1 VETVEARG
9 DLGRTVIFFLTDNG
23 FSFGE
28 HRIRGKRCPYEECIH
43 TPFAALVPDGS
54 AGQVD
59 GLISNVDLAPT
70 IAELAGVLPAPVV
83 DGRSFAR
90 ALVGRPWKGPPG
102 VLLEWAGDGEIPAWQ
117 GVRTADFA
125 YIESADG
132 TVELYDL
139 TGARGHADPLQ
150 LKSRAQDPRYRDT
163 VVRLADLLRR
173 LRSREPHRS

>member
-1 VETVEARG
+1 VEAVEARG

-28 HRIRGKRCPYEECIH
+28 HRIRGKRCPYEECIR
-43 TPFAALVPDGS
+43 TPFAALVPGGKS
-54 AGQVD
+54 GPVE

-70 IAELAGVLPAPVV
+70 IAELAGVRPAPLV

-90 ALVGRPWKGPPG
+90 ALAGRPWKGPPG
-102 VLLEWAGDGEIPAWQ
+102 VLLEWAGDSEIPAWQ

-139 TGARGHADPLQ
+139 TGARGPADPLE

-173 LRSREPHRS
+173 LRSREPRRG